1 MSKRNISKMSYRQVC
16 DRTAAL
22 AAQLMELCLSS
33 KITPCN
39 AIESLEAFHSLT
51 SEIMAI
57 QEEYSFVS
65 KLESRGSRKACLEV
79 TLSSVGGYASDMCA
93 VHWFKEFG
101 FGLRALVPIEEGDQL
116 ITVPRRAVCCLEN
129 SSKNLREFISQDSL
143 ASNMENVALCL
154 CLLGELYEG
163 DNSPWQ
169 DYIKSLPSDYSIFLY
184 MSVADIRHL
193 KGSPTLE
200 KVATNYLFICRQYA
214 YFCCQ
219 FMKNP
224 KIVNVP
230 NFVFCFKDY
239 RWAVST
245 VMSRSNYIP
254 HSNGR
259 DKIMCLIPVWD
270 MINHK
275 FGHVTTH
282 YDPEMDELV
291 FNTME
296 AYEPGDQIFM
306 DYGKRTNE
314 EFFLFSGFVPDYNPH
329 NKLTI
334 TLGLSS
340 SDSLGLLR
348 RQLLQTLSLN
358 VPLKCDLRSDKKSM
372 TEFFIFSRIFSMD
385 EGELNNQLME
395 ANSDCQAVKLK
406 LSEFKFTKEKSS
418 DYKAFTFMINRLKL
432 LIAAYGSVVLEGDP
446 EWTQLSSVQQNCER
460 LKYHETAILRSSIRY
475 VQRIMD
481 DSDENNI
488 CGYDVFIR
496 TNTNSNT
503 DNV

>member
-169 DYIKSLPSDYSIFLY
+169 DYISNVFRHNPMYRV
-184 MSVADIRHL
+184 VA
-193 KGSPTLE
+193 
-200 KVATNYLFICRQYA
+200 V
-214 YFCCQ
+214 
-219 FMKNP
+219 
-224 KIVNVP
+224 
-230 NFVFCFKDY
+230 
-239 RWAVST
+239 
-245 VMSRSNYIP
+245 
-254 HSNGR
+254 
-259 DKIMCLIPVWD
+259 
-270 MINHK
+270 
-275 FGHVTTH
+275 
-282 YDPEMDELV
+282 
-291 FNTME
+291 
-296 AYEPGDQIFM
+296 
-306 DYGKRTNE
+306 
-314 EFFLFSGFVPDYNPH
+314 
-329 NKLTI
+329 
-334 TLGLSS
+334 
-340 SDSLGLLR
+340 
-348 RQLLQTLSLN
+348 
-358 VPLKCDLRSDKKSM
+358 
-372 TEFFIFSRIFSMD
+372 
-385 EGELNNQLME
+385 
-395 ANSDCQAVKLK
+395 
-406 LSEFKFTKEKSS
+406 
-418 DYKAFTFMINRLKL
+418 
-432 LIAAYGSVVLEGDP
+432 
-446 EWTQLSSVQQNCER
+446 
-460 LKYHETAILRSSIRY
+460 
-475 VQRIMD
+475 
-481 DSDENNI
+481 
-488 CGYDVFIR
+488 
-496 TNTNSNT
+496 
-503 DNV
+503 